1 MLLYIAFIIAGIQF
15 SALSVCLCP
24 FDLTFDAFIQ
34 FVRSFI
40 LPFIHIFHLLSG
52 ICAICV
58 GVLDFTMVRFIL
70 SSNNLFSH

>member
-34 FVRSFI
+34 LIQFVYSFCYSY
-40 LPFIHIFHLLSG
+40 FSRLLSAT
-52 ICAICV
+52 CAICV
-58 GVLDFTMVRFIL
+58 G
-70 SSNNLFSH
+70 S